1 MPGLNTATI
10 GTARP
15 RVNNAPNGLV
25 TFDLQ
30 EPVSSLD
37 WSPDGKYVVVAGTEG
52 SLAIVD
58 AANGRLRRKLSG
70 HKSAMRA
77 AWSPNGLWIVSEG
90 QDGKIKLWHF
100 QSGELFRELEGGAA
114 WVEHVTWSRDGSVL
128 ATGAGKSLR
137 LWNVAGERYLEF
149 AGHESTI
156 TALQWRGDGKGLATA
171 CYGKVRCFRLG
182 VARPYETLPW
192 KSSLISMAW
201 SPAGRFIAT
210 GTQENSIQFFRLG
223 SGGEP
228 PLEMSGYPGKVRHLA
243 WDRKSRLLA
252 TNSRDFVIVWDVS
265 GKGPARFLCNWR
277 RTRPPSQAWLI
288 NNAATC
294 SLPVVRPALSSFG
307 IPRPV
312 LGPRA
317 NQPQRISI
325 CVSCDCPRRSTN
337 FAGRPT
343 RVPWPS
349 VARTEPLQSLRRET
363 QIHEQHRI
371 HECNDTD
378 QIVAA
383 SPPPHDAAR
392 RRADRCAGGLAISWP
407 DQQPNPGARN
417 TG

>member
-137 LWNVAGERYLEF
+137 LWNVAGERYFEF

-265 GKGPARFLCNWR
+265 GKGPAGKIPLQLASHPAPVTGLAYQQRGDLLASGCEAGVVILWN
-277 RTRPPSQAWLI
+277 PS
-288 NNAATC
+288 TC
-294 SLPVVRPALSSFG
+294 
-307 IPRPV
+307 
-312 LGPRA
+312 
-317 NQPQRISI
+317 
-325 CVSCDCPRRSTN
+325 
-337 FAGRPT
+337 
-343 RVPWPS
+343 PWPS
-349 VARTEPLQSLRRET
+349 RKPTPTDKHLR
-363 QIHEQHRI
+363 
-371 HECNDTD
+371 
-378 QIVAA
+378 IVRLSSTINQLRW
-383 SPPPHDAAR
+383 SPDESA
-392 RRADRCAGGLAISWP
+392 LAIGCQDGTIAITQAGDS
-407 DQQPNPGARN
+407 NS
-417 TG
+417 